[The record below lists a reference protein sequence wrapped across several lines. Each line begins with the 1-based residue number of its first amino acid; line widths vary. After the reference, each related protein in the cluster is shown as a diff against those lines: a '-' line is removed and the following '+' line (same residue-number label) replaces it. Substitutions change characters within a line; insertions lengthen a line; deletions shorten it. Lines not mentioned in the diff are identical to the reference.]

1 MNLLFVK
8 LGSIGDIVHTLPALA
23 AVHRALPEAKISWVV
38 ERGAAEILRDNP
50 LLRNTIVVDTK
61 GLRRVPVSGETLSA
75 TRWQLRRLRASP
87 FDLSID
93 FQGLLKSALI
103 ARLSRPRRTAG
114 FAREHLR
121 EPASRFLLSETFA
134 VPQRTHVIRKNLA
147 LVSAALDIAVPEDA
161 NEFEFPIAT
170 NPAHAREADEA
181 ARAAGAPFAILNP
194 GGGWVTKLW
203 GAHRYGQ
210 LADEL
215 WTRHGLR
222 SLVTYGPGETEL
234 AVRVA
239 DASRL
244 KAALPVSL
252 SLKGFYE
259 LARRAEVYV
268 GGDTGPTHIAVAAC
282 APIVGIFG
290 PTEWWRNGSPR
301 DEDIEVGR
309 IDIDCRVDCHRRA
322 CSNWV
327 CMEIEVARVAD
338 AVGERLRRVREQKR
352 AEVLTIA

>member
-1 MNLLFVK
+1 LEK
-8 LGSIGDIVHTLPALA
+8 
-23 AVHRALPEAKISWVV
+23 
-38 ERGAAEILRDNP
+38 
-50 LLRNTIVVDTK
+50 TIVVDTK

-75 TRWQLRRLRASP
+75 TRRQLRRLRASP

-103 ARLSRPRRTAG
+103 ARLSGAQRSVG

-121 EPASRFLLSETFA
+121 EPASRFLLSKTFQ
-134 VPQRTHVIRKNLA
+134 VPQHTHVIRKNLA
-147 LVSAALDIAVPEDA
+147 LVASALGIDVPEDA
-161 NEFEFPIAT
+161 NGFEFHIAT
-170 NPAHAREADEA
+170 NSEHAREAERA
-181 ARAAGAPFAILNP
+181 AREARAPFAILNP
-194 GGGWVTKLW
+194 GGNWVTKLW
-203 GAHRYGQ
+203 GAERYGQ
-210 LADEL
+210 LADQL

-222 SLVTYGPGETEL
+222 SLVTHGPGETEL
-234 AVRVA
+234 AARVA

-244 KAALPVSL
+244 GVALPVSL

-268 GGDTGPTHIAVAAC
+268 GGDTGPTHIAVAAG

-301 DEDIEVGR
+301 DADIEVGR
-309 IDIDCRVDCHRRA
+309 MDIDCRVDCHRRA

-327 CMEIEVARVAD
+327 CMEMEVARVVD
-338 AVGERLRRVREQKR
+338 AVSERLRRVSESKR
-352 AEVLTIA
+352 AEVATIA